1 MMKLILV
8 VAVVVSSLFGSQS
21 ALASG
26 WDGGNAGDAYLAE
39 FLFSGRDILQ
49 RLEILAASGL
59 PVMTVLEIAKI
70 RAVMQTTVVV
80 SEERVYVNGMERDA
94 VNYPERKLIKVS
106 RTRWKSLRQSEET
119 KARLTLVLHEFLWM
133 SGVDDTNFQKSGQVI
148 NVLNVPNYSPAIWL
162 NVPGLA
168 FAVAE
173 CTGRMNDGTFVTVQV
188 STKGVTKSPDRGE
201 VKIERGGN
209 VFGYRFGAEEV
220 AQFFEFD
227 DVTANTAMV
236 GISAYVKREFP
247 VLVKYSGVNYADMDL
262 RAVIEARGS
271 KTNNASGNFLRVWK
285 GPGHDVSDQYQVTD
299 AVCSVSSRN

>member
-1 MMKLILV
+1 MKKLVLIATLLLIGLV
-8 VAVVVSSLFGSQS
+8 AQID
-21 ALASG
+21 AHAAG
-26 WDGGNAGDAYLAE
+26 WDGGNAGDAYSAE
-39 FLFSGRDILQ
+39 FLFSSRDVLQ

-59 PVMTVLEIAKI
+59 PVMETAKL
-70 RAVMQTTVVV
+70 RNVMQTTVVV
-80 SEERVYVNGMERDA
+80 SEERIYVNGLERDA
-94 VNYPERKLIKVS
+94 VNYPERKLIKIS
-106 RTRWKSLRQSEET
+106 RSRWKTLRQSEET
-119 KARLTLVLHEFLWM
+119 RARLTLVLHEFLWM

-148 NVLNVPNYSPAIWL
+148 NVLNIPNYSPAIWL

-173 CTGRMNDGTFVTVQV
+173 CTGRMSEGTFVTVRV
-188 STKGVTKSPDRGE
+188 STKGVTKSPNHGE
-201 VKIERGGN
+201 VKIQRGGN

-227 DVTANTAMV
+227 DVASNTAMV
-236 GISAYVKREFP
+236 GISAFVKREYP
-247 VLVKYSGVNYADMDL
+247 VLVKYVGVNYADMDL

-271 KTNNASGNFLRVWK
+271 KPDNEASGNFLRVWK

>member
-1 MMKLILV
+1 MKKLV
-8 VAVVVSSLFGSQS
+8 MIAALFLFGLKTMDN
-21 ALASG
+21 AKATG
-26 WDGGNAGDAYLAE
+26 WDGGNAGDAFSAE

-49 RLEILAASGL
+49 RLEILAASGM
-59 PVMTVLEIAKI
+59 PIMETAKL
-70 RAVMQTTVVV
+70 RAAMQTAVVV
-80 SEERVYVNGMERDA
+80 SEDRVYVNGMERDA
-94 VNYPERKLIKVS
+94 VNYPERKLIKIS
-106 RTRWKSLRQSEET
+106 RTRWKTLRQSEET

-148 NVLNVPNYSPAIWL
+148 NVLNISNYSPAIWL

-168 FAVAE
+168 FAAVE
-173 CTGRMNDGTFVTVQV
+173 CTGRMNDGTFVTVLV
-188 STKGVTKSPDRGE
+188 ATKGVTKSPDRGE

-227 DVTANTAMV
+227 DVVANTAMV

-262 RAVIEARGS
+262 RAVIEARGAKPNN
-271 KTNNASGNFLRVWK
+271 KTTGNFLRVWK

-299 AVCSVSSRN
+299 SICSVSSRN